1 MTRNK
6 WSLVVASPP
15 LLLATAVG
23 LVLTG
28 CSSTS
33 SGDSNSPPSLEQI
46 AANARAG
53 GHDWQADLL
62 DDGDITPAEYDE
74 GHRRNLACLD
84 AAGITYSDP
93 ERNLPDGFRWLYDM
107 FWPGLSDSEGQRV
120 SQDCYDQ
127 NLGDLELAMSAWGD
141 WSTEPALLAD
151 IVDCVN
157 NQGFSIDADVKNWNQ
172 VWLSGA
178 DQGLTQQAV
187 AMCAQ
192 NGMARL
198 HPGVGYAL

>member
-1 MTRNK
+1 
-6 WSLVVASPP
+6 
-15 LLLATAVG
+15 
-23 LVLTG
+23 
-28 CSSTS
+28 
-33 SGDSNSPPSLEQI
+33 
-46 AANARAG
+46 
-53 GHDWQADLL
+53 
-62 DDGDITPAEYDE
+62 
-74 GHRRNLACLD
+74 
-84 AAGITYSDP
+84 
-93 ERNLPDGFRWLYDM
+93 M

>member
-1 MTRNK
+1 MTRGK
-6 WSLVVASPP
+6 WSLVAGASPA
-15 LLLATAVG
+15 LLVVAIG
-23 LVLTG
+23 LVLAG
-28 CSSTS
+28 CSRATD
-33 SGDSNSPPSLEQI
+33 GGTDSVPSLQQI
-46 AANARAG
+46 AANARAA

-62 DDGDITPAEYDE
+62 DDGDITLAEYDE

-84 AAGITYSDP
+84 SAGITYSDP
-93 ERNLPDGFRWLYDM
+93 ARNLPDGFRWLYDM
-107 FWPGLSDSEGQRV
+107 SWPSMSDSEGQRA
-120 SQDCYDQ
+120 SEDCYDQ

-151 IVDCVN
+151 IVSCVGD
-157 NQGFSIDADVKNWNQ
+157 QGFEIDAAAKNWRQ

-187 AMCAQ
+187 ATCAQ

-198 HPGVGYAL
+198 HPGVEYAL